1 MDSIAERR
9 RTSVKTAK
17 PKRAG
22 RKEQVQSYLMIAPQI
37 IGFLVFSFYPII
49 WVLRYAWFDYNSVD
63 AIFVGFDNFVRVFQD
78 LSYWKSVANTFI
90 ISIGKLL
97 IELPLALFLAV
108 LLSDKVRGRSMFR
121 LCFYVP
127 NIISVAIV
135 GITFSYMFSSF
146 DGIVNHLLQSMHL
159 ISAPINWFANK
170 WTAIAV
176 IMIASIWQGFGV
188 NMIYFMA
195 GLMNVPEE
203 LYECSRLDGANKVQQ
218 FIHVTLPQLAPVA
231 QIICMLAIVSG
242 IKMNDLILVL
252 TNGQPGGET
261 EVVMSYI
268 LKQFFA
274 MNGGV
279 SVEPQIG
286 YACAVGVVTSIIL
299 ALITVLYLRMS
310 RKATSVNE

>member
-1 MDSIAERR
+1 MKS
-9 RTSVKTAK
+9 TAK
-17 PKRAG
+17 NRTVSKAVKRKHASL
-22 RKEQVQSYLMIAPQI
+22 KEQVQSYFMIAPQV
-37 IGFLVFSFYPII
+37 IGFLVFSLYPII
-49 WVLRYAWFDYNSVD
+49 WVVRYAWYDYDSVT
-63 AIFVGFDNFVRVFQD
+63 AIFTGFDNFIRVFHD
-78 LSYWKSVANTFI
+78 ASYWRSVSNTFI

-97 IELPLALFLAV
+97 VELPLALILAV
-108 LLSDKVRGRSMFR
+108 ILSDKLRGKSMFR
-121 LCFYVP
+121 LCFYMP

-146 DGIVNHLLQSMHL
+146 DGIVNYILQAL
-159 ISAPINWFANK
+159 KIIDVPINWFANK

-176 IMIASIWQGFGV
+176 IMLASIWQGFGV

-195 GLMNVPEE
+195 GLMNIPEE

-218 FIHVTLPQLAPVA
+218 FFHVTIPQLAPVA

-274 MNGGV
+274 LN
-279 SVEPQIG
+279 SVATSDPQIG
-286 YACAVGVVTSIIL
+286 YACATGVVTSIIL
-299 ALITVLYLRMS
+299 AAITVMYLRMS
-310 RKATSVNE
+310 RRATTVNE